1 MVSTTATTWTAVSD
15 YLKPPV
21 TSKKADALRKLITE
35 APRFIATIAPVHPA
49 RNVQMRSDPGP
60 QAIRSD
66 LFLSGEDTVAHRV
79 EGLLPDA
86 GSMLIGAKKKVG
98 KSLFLINLARQI
110 ARGEP
115 FLGRESSHL
124 KDTYAL

>member
-1 MVSTTATTWTAVSD
+1 
-15 YLKPPV
+15 
-21 TSKKADALRKLITE
+21 
-35 APRFIATIAPVHPA
+35 
-49 RNVQMRSDPGP
+49 
-60 QAIRSD
+60 
-66 LFLSGEDTVAHRV
+66 
-79 EGLLPDA
+79 
-86 GSMLIGAKKKVG
+86 MLIGAKKKVG